1 MFIDEAEILVKAGD
15 GGHGCVS
22 FRREKFVPRGGPDGG
37 DGGHGGS
44 VFLVATE
51 GIDTLLDFSGRHH
64 WNAESGVAGGG
75 KNMTGKRG
83 EDLYVK
89 VPVGTVVYDLSRGF
103 ILKDLDTPGQM
114 VRAARGGRGGRGSS
128 FFATATNQTPREAE
142 LGKPGQERRLRLE
155 LKLVA
160 DVGLVGL
167 PNAGKSTLLSR
178 ISAARPKIAPYPF
191 TTLQPNLGIVE
202 LSGHR
207 RIVVADI
214 PGLIEGSHAGHGL
227 GHEFLRHVERTRII
241 VHLVDV
247 SGLDGTD
254 PLQNYQMIRNE
265 LKLYSESLANKPE
278 IVIASKMDLDPDGTC
293 LEAFQMELGREVGAI
308 SAVTGRGLTEL
319 TEWLWQGVQRQRN
332 QERQEQE
339 GKQD

>member
-1 MFIDEAEILVKAGD
+1 MFIDEAEIVVKAGD

-22 FRREKFVPRGGPDGG
+22 FRREKFIPHGGPDGG

-44 VFLVATE
+44 VFMVAEE
-51 GIDTLLDFSGRHH
+51 GVDTLLDFAGKHH
-64 WNAESGVAGGG
+64 WKAESGVAGTG

-83 EDLYVK
+83 EDLYIK
-89 VPVGTVVYDLSRGF
+89 VPVGTLIHDRNRG
-103 ILKDLDTPGQM
+103 IIIKDLAVAGQI
-114 VRAARGGRGGRGSS
+114 VRVARGGRGGRGNTYFS
-128 FFATATNQTPREAE
+128 TATNQTPREAE
-142 LGKPGQERRLRLE
+142 QGKPGQERPLRLE

-202 LSGHR
+202 LSNCR

-227 GHEFLRHVERTRII
+227 GHDFLRHIERTRII

-247 SGLDGTD
+247 SGMDGTD
-254 PLQNYQMIRNE
+254 PVQNYQMIRNE
-265 LKLYSESLANKPE
+265 LSLYSEALANKLE
-278 IVIASKMDLDPDGTC
+278 IVVATKMDLDPENQQLKT
-293 LEAFQMELGREVGAI
+293 FQKHFKQEVKAI
-308 SAVTGRGLTEL
+308 SAVTGKGLGDVKEL
-319 TEWLWQGVQRQRN
+319 LWLKVQEQRHN
-332 QERQEQE
+332 EQQE
-339 GKQD
+339 GKKG